1 LLVRTVAPPWR
12 FTPEEIPMN
21 TRRKTLRKTVR
32 KSGKPSGENALQ
44 GEGNYEAAR
53 EYNEATRDFVQSGR
67 VEKAARDAEP
77 RGAAEAMSMEQA
89 EQAGKERAKG
99 EDPAV
104 TRDKPA
110 APSKRY

>member
-1 LLVRTVAPPWR
+1 
-12 FTPEEIPMN
+12 MN
-21 TRRKTLRKTVR
+21 TRRKTLHKAVR
-32 KSGKPSGENALQ
+32 KSGKPAGENSLQ

-67 VEKAARDAEP
+67 AEKAARDAEP
-77 RGAAEAMSMEQA
+77 RDAAEATSLEQA
-89 EQAGKERAKG
+89 EQAGKERSKG

-110 APSKRY
+110 APSKPD

>member
-1 LLVRTVAPPWR
+1 
-12 FTPEEIPMN
+12 MN
-21 TRRKTLRKTVR
+21 TRRKTLHKTVG
-32 KSGKPSGENALQ
+32 KSDKPAAAKHLQ

-67 VEKAARDAEP
+67 AEKAARDAEP
-77 RGAAEAMSMEQA
+77 RDAAEAKSLERA

-104 TRDKPA
+104 TRDKPQM
-110 APSKRY
+110 PSKRD

>member
-1 LLVRTVAPPWR
+1 
-12 FTPEEIPMN
+12 MN
-21 TRRKTLRKTVR
+21 TRRKTLRKTAR
-32 KSGKPSGENALQ
+32 KTGKPAAENALQ

-67 VEKAARDAEP
+67 VEQAARDAEP
-77 RGAAEAMSMEQA
+77 HDPADAKSMEEA
-89 EQAGKERAKG
+89 EQAGRERAKG

-110 APSKRY
+110 VPSKRY